1 MATFPWRLHE
11 RAGQVTLLAINLL
24 VCSLPA
30 LAETGTTPG
39 FPLRNQ
45 NPFLQIFGLP
55 PFQSAFVA
63 SAGTTSYDLSLDVAN
78 HADAGENTLEQFVSD
93 GETYFLTLSLRRGI
107 SKRLELG
114 IDLPVVVH
122 REGFLDPAI
131 ERWHD
136 TFGLSNTKR
145 RGPGNQL
152 EFAYTGPGTASYRLS
167 SPSSGI
173 GDIQLTAAVPLR
185 RTTASDG
192 LSVAVRSGI
201 KLPTGSADELHGSG
215 AADFSLGIYAS
226 GRRLLWKR
234 DLDISGFAGAL
245 LLGDGDVL
253 SDIQRS
259 TVPYGG
265 IAATWH
271 ATERLGLT
279 TQLSA
284 QGAYF
289 DSELEE
295 LGGDSLQLAVGGD
308 YRLPAEG
315 MSLRFAIVED
325 VSANAT
331 TDFALHFSFRTVP
344 GR

>member
-1 MATFPWRLHE
+1 MATFPWRFHE
-11 RAGQVTLLAINLL
+11 RAGQVTLLATNLL

-39 FPLRNQ
+39 FPLRNH

-55 PFQSAFVA
+55 PFQSATLA
-63 SAGTTSYDLSLDVAN
+63 PEGTTRYDVSLDIAN
-78 HADAGENTLEQFVSD
+78 HADAGESAREQFVID
-93 GETYFLTLSLRRGI
+93 GETCFLTLSLRRGI
-107 SKRLELG
+107 SERLELG
-114 IDLPVVVH
+114 VDVPIVAH
-122 REGFLDPAI
+122 SEGFLDHAI
-131 ERWHD
+131 ETWHD
-136 TFGLSNTKR
+136 AFGMSNTKR
-145 RGPGNQL
+145 RGPSNQL
-152 EFAYTGPGTASYRLS
+152 LFAYTGPGTAGYRLN
-167 SPSSGI
+167 SPGSGI
-173 GDIQLTAAVPLR
+173 GDIQFTAAVPLR
-185 RTTASDG
+185 KAAASQG
-192 LSVAVRSGI
+192 LSLAVRSSI
-201 KLPTGSADELHGSG
+201 KLPTGSADELRGSG
-215 AADFSLGIYAS
+215 AADFSVGIFAS

-234 DLDISGFAGAL
+234 DLYISGFAGAL

-253 SDIQRS
+253 SGLQRR

-289 DSELEE
+289 DSALEE
-295 LGGDSLQLAVGGD
+295 LGGDSLQLAAGGD

-331 TDFALHFSFRTVP
+331 TDFALHFSFRAV
-344 GR
+344 GVR